1 MILRLYADESGD
13 DESGIVRVA
22 GYLMT
27 ERQWKSLDRKIGK
40 ALGPLEWFHMK
51 DGDPKKHPR
60 IYKKLLR
67 VITPKSVLA
76 GFSVSVNKNEYD
88 AMLSER
94 SGKQPLKYWIGS
106 SYAFLVQAAMSL
118 CGIWCR
124 EQNLTDQWISYFF
137 EAGHPSQGDADA
149 FVKLFDKKQY
159 KKHAVE
165 ARYASHTFLPKAG
178 PLGQHP
184 SQRLRLK
191 RYSCSDR

>member
-13 DESGIVRVA
+13 DGNGIFRVA

-27 ERQWKSLDRKIGK
+27 ERQWKALDRRIGK

-51 DGDPKKHPR
+51 DGDHKKHPK

-67 VITPKSVLA
+67 IITPKSVLA
-76 GFSVSVNKNEYD
+76 AFSVSVNKNEYD

-94 SGKQPLKYWIGS
+94 VGRQPLKYWMGS
-106 SYAFLVQAAMSL
+106 SYAFLVQAAMGL

-124 EQNLTDQWISYFF
+124 EQDLTDEWIAYFL

-149 FVKLFDKKQY
+149 FVKLFLIKSSTSSMRPTLDTLLTVFLRRKGLCP
-159 KKHAVE
+159 KH
-165 ARYASHTFLPKAG
+165 
-178 PLGQHP
+178 
-184 SQRLRLK
+184 
-191 RYSCSDR
+191 